1 MFQFSAVYRFQQSLS
16 IDSSGPPTNLRYV
29 DKSECVFMY
38 ERERE
43 AKSDSQ
49 RHRDEERRT
58 ERESYKNNLLFLPFP
73 LIFQV

>member
-38 ERERE
+38 EREERE
-43 AKSDSQ
+43 AKSDRDRDIEMRRE
-49 RHRDEERRT
+49 RHKEKVIKIIF
-58 ERESYKNNLLFLPFP
+58 SFSLFP
-73 LIFQV
+73 

>member
-43 AKSDSQ
+43 AKSD
-49 RHRDEERRT
+49 RVRDIEMK
-58 ERESYKNNLLFLPFP
+58 REGQKEKVIKIIFSFSLFP
-73 LIFQV
+73 